1 LGISIAA
8 LDNVYFLAFFYL
20 LLASFLIVI
29 LITVIGIVRMNM
41 TTYSKCPS
49 CSEKIGSGAIICRTC
64 GVNINS
70 IIGSPNGSEM
80 KMRRFIDYF
89 DNLHPYQVRNIT
101 SLIFFI
107 FLLLFIIFVFV
118 KY

>member
-1 LGISIAA
+1 MGISIGG
-8 LDNVYFLAFFYL
+8 LDNIYFLTLFFIIVG
-20 LLASFLIVI
+20 SFLLII
-29 LITVIGIVRMNM
+29 LLTVIGIIRMNM

-49 CSEKIGSGAIICRTC
+49 CSEKIGNGAIICKAC
-64 GVNINS
+64 GVNVNS
-70 IIGSPNGSEM
+70 IISSTNESEM

>member
-1 LGISIAA
+1 MGISVAA

-29 LITVIGIVRMNM
+29 LLTIVGIFRMNVA
-41 TTYSKCPS
+41 THTKCPS
-49 CSEKIGSGAIICRTC
+49 CSGRIGDGAIICRTC
-64 GVNINS
+64 GININS
-70 IIGSPNGSEM
+70 IMGAPKESEM
-80 KMRRFIDYF
+80 KMRRLIDYF
-89 DNLHPYQVRNIT
+89 DNLHPYQVRNYVG
-101 SLIFFI
+101 LIFFI

>member
-1 LGISIAA
+1 MGISVAA

-20 LLASFLIVI
+20 LLASCLIVF
-29 LITVIGIVRMNM
+29 LLTVVGIFRMNM
-41 TTYSKCPS
+41 ATYTKCPS
-49 CSEKIGSGAIICRTC
+49 CSVKIGNGAIICKTC

-70 IIGSPNGSEM
+70 MMGAPNGSEM
-80 KMRRFIDYF
+80 KMRRLIDYF
-89 DNLHPYQVRNIT
+89 DNLHPYQVRNFVG
-101 SLIFFI
+101 LIFFI